1 MDLADLRMFLSLCET
16 ENMRDTAA
24 HQRVNQSNV
33 SRALAR
39 LETELAV
46 ELFHRHGRR
55 LQLNRHGRQF
65 RDHADRAVAELTT
78 GSRRVREDVD
88 AEHGVIHLGFLQSV
102 AREVVPGL
110 VRRFRAT
117 TPGARFELRQAFAR
131 ELYAALEQDT
141 LDAAVT
147 TPPRTSDPRIGF
159 IPLIEQQL
167 CVAVPPGHRLAD
179 RGSLTLADVADEP
192 FVGFNLATDLRRV
205 IDRLCADTGVEPRI
219 AFESGEI
226 DTLRGLISAGLGVG
240 VLPRP
245 AVAKDDDPVYLDLI
259 PARTRIIGVAW
270 HAGRSTTPVA
280 ARFIA
285 QLTER

>member
-1 MDLADLRMFLSLCET
+1 MDLADLHTFLSLCET

-33 SRALAR
+33 SRALGR
-39 LETELAV
+39 LEAELAV
-46 ELFHRHGRR
+46 QLFHRHGRR

-65 RDHADRAVAELTT
+65 RDHADRAVAELTS
-78 GSRRVREDVD
+78 GARRVREDVD

-131 ELYAALEQDT
+131 EMYAALEQDT

-147 TPPRTSDPRIGF
+147 TPPRTPDPRIGF
-159 IPLIEQQL
+159 TPLIEQQL

-179 RGSLTLADVADEP
+179 RGSLSLADVADEP
-192 FVGFNLATDLRRV
+192 FVGFNLATDLRQV

-245 AVAKDDDPVYLDLI
+245 AVPKPDDPVYLDLT
-259 PARTRIIGVAW
+259 PARTRVIGVAW
-270 HAGRSTTPVA
+270 HVGRSTTPVA

-285 QLTER
+285 QLTEG